1 MGARHRPVASQDV
14 AIQKIPS
21 CTCQVRASEIGHPV
35 CQGDPIECR
44 ALYSIVGGGHA
55 GRHLYKEQSANNP
68 EILGRR
74 LHRRCGLDTNQ
85 RIFRHRRVCAGPC
98 APGCRIE
105 PGQRTD
111 PAQKQDETAD
121 RHHDD
126 QASRP
131 VPNKLFR
138 RPVVRVRNV
147 AAGSVGPA
155 GPCRPEKE
163 SREIAPARVA
173 LYGVGRHRIALAKR
187 IQLGVTAKEARIVA
201 LNRADGLRPKCR
213 HLNCLRSG
221 IVRVGSELSL
231 QSCPKRSLPF
241 PVQFLISLIEFA
253 RRPLV

>member
-1 MGARHRPVASQDV
+1 MVYFKRAEFWHR
-14 AIQKIPS
+14 
-21 CTCQVRASEIGHPV
+21 TG
-35 CQGDPIECR
+35 
-44 ALYSIVGGGHA
+44 
-55 GRHLYKEQSANNP
+55 
-68 EILGRR
+68 
-74 LHRRCGLDTNQ
+74 T
-85 RIFRHRRVCAGPC
+85 
-98 APGCRIE
+98 
-105 PGQRTD
+105 
-111 PAQKQDETAD
+111 
-121 RHHDD
+121 
-126 QASRP
+126 
-131 VPNKLFR
+131 
-138 RPVVRVRNV
+138 
-147 AAGSVGPA
+147 VGPA

-253 RRPLV
+253 RRPLVQNPCGLTMEPVGRPVGCRVGAMAPDRTQLLPSYRSPDVLTG